1 MNGIAPVLSVVIPV
15 RDEAAA
21 IAPLLD
27 EVAAALS
34 DRAFEVIVV
43 DDGSRDGTGQILQRL
58 ASRHAWL
65 RHHRHPQSRGQS
77 SAIRSGVRLARAPL
91 IATLDGDGQ
100 NPPDQ
105 IPALLALFETGG
117 PRLGL
122 VQGQR
127 LARQDNWGKRFA
139 SRFANRIRMALLH
152 DGVRDSGCGL
162 KAFRR
167 EAYLELPFF
176 DHIHRF
182 MPAMMLR
189 EGWGIATVDVTHR
202 TRHGGRSKYSNIAR
216 GLVGIPDLMGAA
228 WLIRRSGRAGLA
240 PIPAA
245 FDPQSPIGLAQSA
258 PRNDGEA
265 AEDPSRLS
273 LALFEASA

>member
-1 MNGIAPVLSVVIPV
+1 MHDEAIDISVVIPV
-15 RDEAAA
+15 RDEAGS

-27 EVAAALS
+27 EVAAALAE
-34 DRAFEVIVV
+34 RAFEVIVV
-43 DDGSRDGTGQILQRL
+43 DDGSGDGTSQILQRL
-58 ASRHAWL
+58 ATRHPRL

-77 SAIRSGVRLARAPL
+77 AAIRSGVRLARGPL
-91 IATLDGDGQ
+91 IVTLDGDGQ

-105 IPALLALFETGG
+105 IPVLLAAFDAGN

-127 LARQDNWGKRFA
+127 LVRQDNLGKKLA
-139 SRFANRIRMALLH
+139 SRLANRIRMALLH
-152 DGVRDSGCGL
+152 DGVSDSGCGL

-189 EGWGIATVDVTHR
+189 EGWQIATAGVMHR
-202 TRHGGRSKYSNIAR
+202 PRGSGRSKYSNIAR
-216 GLVGIPDLMGAA
+216 GLVGIPDLLGAA
-228 WLIRRSGRAGLA
+228 WLIRRSGRGEPAPPLA
-240 PIPAA
+240 TGPHLTLNARPASGPAHEDIP
-245 FDPQSPIGLAQSA
+245 S
-258 PRNDGEA
+258 
-265 AEDPSRLS
+265 
-273 LALFEASA
+273 